1 MYMAKHEDLLPQ
13 KLCERLLLLYGTK
26 EYRSLLKTISHS
38 LPTTLRRNPNGSAS
52 DRFDQALAT
61 SGIMT
66 TVVAWYPDARIVN
79 TENTT
84 QSIGKTDGFQ
94 QGVFYVQSL
103 SSMIPPLVLDPQPGE
118 KILDLC
124 ASPGSKTTQLAGL
137 IRNNGEIVAND
148 VSYIRTLKLKANVR
162 IQNATCVTCTNL
174 PGEKLWTIYP
184 EYFDKTLVDVPC
196 SMEGTIRLDNPKTY
210 EYWSEKKVKELAKK
224 QRWLLRSAISA
235 TKPGGTIVYSTCTIS
250 PEENEEVIDWICQ
263 KEKGNIMLEKI
274 HIPGLET
281 QPGIVSWKNHSYI
294 PGVQSCIR
302 IRSSD
307 VMEGFFVA
315 KIKKIRSTVHGSF
328 E

>member
-1 MYMAKHEDLLPQ
+1 MAKHDDLLPQ
-13 KLCERLLLLYGTK
+13 KLRERLLSLYGTK
-26 EYRSLLKTISHS
+26 EYHSLIKSILHS
-38 LPTTLRRNPNGSAS
+38 LPTTLRRNPNGSDS
-52 DRFDQALAT
+52 DRFDQALTAN
-61 SGIMT
+61 GISA

-79 TENTT
+79 AENTT

-148 VSYIRTLKLKANVR
+148 VSYIRTLKLKANIRV
-162 IQNATCVTCTNL
+162 QNASCVTCTNL

-210 EYWSEKKVKELAKK
+210 EQWSQKKVKELSKK

-235 TKPGGTIVYSTCTIS
+235 TKPGGTIVYSTCTLS
-250 PEENEEVIDWICQ
+250 PEENEEVIDWICT
-263 KEKGNIMLEKI
+263 KEKGNIVLEEI
-274 HIPGLET
+274 SIPGLET
-281 QPGIVSWKNHSYI
+281 QNGILSWNQRVYT
-294 PGVQSCIR
+294 PDVASCIR
-302 IRSSD
+302 IRSSTL
-307 VMEGFFVA
+307 MEGFFVA
-315 KIKKIRSTVHGSF
+315 KIKKLHSTVHGLL